1 VLTAPFDPRFSS
13 TPKEVP
19 LVPAKTAK
27 KAPAKRAPARKAPA
41 KKAMLKKAPAAKSGK
56 LVPLGDRILVKQVRQ
71 DEVRASGLVIPDT
84 AREKP
89 QMGEVLAV
97 GPGRVD
103 DNGKRLPIDV
113 KTGDRVLY
121 AKYTGQE
128 VPRGVLGRE
137 DEEFLILKENDI
149 LARLG

>member
-1 VLTAPFDPRFSS
+1 M
-13 TPKEVP
+13 
-19 LVPAKTAK
+19 PAKTAK
-27 KAPAKRAPARKAPA
+27 ASA
-41 KKAMLKKAPAAKSGK
+41 KKARTTKKAKTARTAKLVKTARRPKTAK

-97 GPGRVD
+97 GPGRLD
-103 DNGKRLPIDV
+103 DNGKRMPMDV
-113 KTGDRVLY
+113 KAGDRVLY

-128 VPRGVLGRE
+128 VPRGVLGAE
-137 DEEFLILKENDI
+137 EEEFLVLKESDI

>member
-1 VLTAPFDPRFSS
+1 MVRT
-13 TPKEVP
+13 TKK
-19 LVPAKTAK
+19 AKTVKTVKTVKTTKTA
-27 KAPAKRAPARKAPA
+27 
-41 KKAMLKKAPAAKSGK
+41 K

-89 QMGEVLAV
+89 QIGEVLAV
-97 GPGRVD
+97 GPGRLD
-103 DNGKRLPIDV
+103 DKGKRMPMDV
-113 KTGDRVLY
+113 KAGNRVLY

-128 VPRGVLGRE
+128 VPRGVLGAE
-137 DEEFLILKENDI
+137 DEEFLVLKESDI